1 MLRSSKYAVIA
12 ASLLLFSTAAFA
24 QASNSYD
31 INLSG
36 ESAVNQCSIGEPVAL
51 SGNVHVSYAV
61 TNDNGA
67 NHYAITAADDLT
79 AVGHKTGA
87 AYVAGDSDDYS
98 SNNDDSSADVTVE
111 LKSDLK
117 AQGAAAGMTLVQ
129 ALHIVVDTM
138 GNISAQ
144 VVSNTTTCGN

>member
-12 ASLLLFSTAAFA
+12 ASLLLLSAAAFA

-31 INLSG
+31 VNLSG
-36 ESAVNQCSIGEPVAL
+36 ESAVNQCSVGEPVAL